1 MLKAILSIAI
11 LGAVALAAYFVGS
24 IGTSIKS
31 SLCYAGVIDSITKE
45 AKTAI
50 KAGPTA
56 LSGFEGLIDSLP
68 LQGYETNCE
77 KVESALQKI
86 RGVPSAVSH
95 DPVDDAD
102 DGDQ

>member
-1 MLKAILSIAI
+1 M
-11 LGAVALAAYFVGS
+11 
-24 IGTSIKS
+24 T

-50 KAGPTA
+50 KAGPPA
-56 LSGFEGLIDSLP
+56 LSSFQSLIDSLP

-77 KVESALQKI
+77 EVESALQKI
-86 RGVPSAVSH
+86 RGVPSAGSH

-102 DGDQ
+102 DADR

>member
-1 MLKAILSIAI
+1 MVKAILSIAI
-11 LGAVALAAYFVGS
+11 VCAVALAGFFFGS
-24 IGTSIKS
+24 IYTSIMS

-50 KAGPTA
+50 TTGPTA
-56 LSGFEGLIDSLP
+56 LSGFQGLIDSLP
-68 LQGYETNCE
+68 LQGYETSCE
-77 KVESALQKI
+77 EVESALQKI

-102 DGDQ
+102 DGD